1 MKLLPNSLFGRIAL
15 ILVGG
20 LVAVQVLTTAIHIS
34 ERDDLVFR
42 NGASRAAARIDDA
55 VRVLNAV
62 TPAQRPRIMDAIA
75 DATLKLADG
84 KPSGGDSA
92 AVRKK
97 TELYGAA
104 REALTLALEPDTR
117 FDVIDAQPVNL
128 DPDSWY
134 ARYFGERAGIR
145 IDAAV
150 MLGDGTWITAE
161 STNPPRATTWFTR
174 LLRNLAIVDGVMLVL
189 LFFAVRLVT
198 RPLSV
203 LAGAAEELGRNIER
217 PPLPETGTVELARA
231 SRALNIMQDRLKR
244 YVETRLKA
252 LGAMSHDL
260 KTPITRMR
268 LRAEMLEDAE
278 LKTRF
283 IRDLD
288 AMQQMV
294 GSTLDYMRGLSDSGE
309 EVSAIDLNALIS
321 SLKQD
326 AEEAGHTVT
335 VSGESPGPVMG
346 RAQALKRCLQNLL
359 DNALAYGRRADI
371 TVRGEG
377 RSVNVAISDQ
387 GPGIPE
393 SDIERVFDP
402 FYRVE
407 GSRNRN
413 SGGSGLGLSIAR
425 NIAQAHGGAVRLRNL
440 PQGGLEA
447 TLVLPRG
454 A

>member
-1 MKLLPNSLFGRIAL
+1 
-15 ILVGG
+15 
-20 LVAVQVLTTAIHIS
+20 
-34 ERDDLVFR
+34 
-42 NGASRAAARIDDA
+42 
-55 VRVLNAV
+55 
-62 TPAQRPRIMDAIA
+62 
-75 DATLKLADG
+75 
-84 KPSGGDSA
+84 
-92 AVRKK
+92 
-97 TELYGAA
+97 
-104 REALTLALEPDTR
+104 
-117 FDVIDAQPVNL
+117 
-128 DPDSWY
+128 
-134 ARYFGERAGIR
+134 
-145 IDAAV
+145 
-150 MLGDGTWITAE
+150 
-161 STNPPRATTWFTR
+161 
-174 LLRNLAIVDGVMLVL
+174 
-189 LFFAVRLVT
+189 
-198 RPLSV
+198 
-203 LAGAAEELGRNIER
+203 
-217 PPLPETGTVELARA
+217 
-231 SRALNIMQDRLKR
+231 
-244 YVETRLKA
+244 
-252 LGAMSHDL
+252 
-260 KTPITRMR
+260 
-268 LRAEMLEDAE
+268 MLEDAE

-283 IRDLD
+283 VRDLD

-294 GSTLDYMRGLSDSGE
+294 GSTLDYMRGLSDGGE

-321 SLKQD
+321 GLKQD

-335 VSGESPGPVMG
+335 VAGESPGPVMG

-377 RSVNVAISDQ
+377 RSVNIAISDQ

-407 GSRNRN
+407 GSRSRN